1 MKTNNRV
8 KTIPNGEKIKG
19 SNLLS
24 KYVSKNKLLIYF
36 NEMIL
41 SIQEYV
47 YFNKPK
53 LYKLIKTYTNNRD
66 LIA

>member
-1 MKTNNRV
+1 MKTNKRV

-24 KYVSKNKLLIYF
+24 KYVSKNMLLIYF